1 MNNMGEVSNMS
12 NEKYGI
18 YNGNGDF
25 IRMAT
30 EADRNRVGKL
40 NEYFVPLRVCSGS
53 CLSKAVFD
61 SFKLTSYPSLNLIR
75 DHSSKSTVGAL
86 VVNLQGVVSSRD
98 HTAMN
103 YQILIDSRSFAEAP
117 QVYILSPKCE
127 NILHENI
134 FEKGRYN
141 ILPQREICGLC
152 MGVGFSEQFS
162 TYQSEKEKLGFLL
175 HQIEDILKNPN
186 PGDAARTR

>member
-1 MNNMGEVSNMS
+1 MS
-12 NEKYGI
+12 NEIYGI
-18 YNGNGDF
+18 YDGNGSF
-25 IRMAT
+25 LRIAT
-30 EADRNRVGKL
+30 QADRDRVSVG
-40 NEYFVPLRVCSGS
+40 NEYLVPLQVRSGS
-53 CLSKAVFD
+53 SLSKAVFD

-75 DHSSKSTVGAL
+75 DHSTKSTVGAF

-98 HTAMN
+98 YTVMN

-117 QVYILSPKCE
+117 QVYILTPKCE

-141 ILPQREICGLC
+141 VLPQREICGLC
-152 MGVGFSEQFS
+152 MGPGFSEQFA

-175 HQIEDILKNPN
+175 HQIEDVLKNPN
-186 PGDAARTR
+186 PEDRARNR

>member
-1 MNNMGEVSNMS
+1 MS
-12 NEKYGI
+12 DEKYGI
-18 YNGNGDF
+18 YDGNGDF
-25 IRMAT
+25 LRMAT
-30 EADRNRVGKL
+30 EADRNQVSKV
-40 NEYFVPLRVCSGS
+40 NEYFAPLRIRSGS

-75 DHSSKSTVGAL
+75 DHSSRTTVGAF

-98 HTAMN
+98 YTMVN

-127 NILHENI
+127 NILHDNI

-162 TYQSEKEKLGFLL
+162 TYQSDKEKLGFLL

-186 PGDAARTR
+186 PEDRARNR